1 MVARL
6 ATVSRTGRP
15 HVNPIYFV
23 LSDGRIH
30 LGTVTGTLAARN
42 VRANPAVQILFEV
55 ESNPTDRRIL
65 RMEGTAVIRTEPA
78 LCRNYRRH
86 ISRKYFR
93 SLPGLWMSLAHLRQ
107 LLLTRS
113 YLFTGETGSRHCV
126 IEVEPTSVEMLVAS
140 A

>member
-6 ATVSRTGRP
+6 ATISRSGRP

-55 ESNPTDRRIL
+55 EADPSDRRIL
-65 RMEGTAVIRTEPA
+65 RLEGTAVVRTEPV
-78 LCRNYRRH
+78 LRRDYRRR

-93 SLPGLWMSLAHLRQ
+93 SLPGLWMSLTHLRQ
-107 LLLTRS
+107 LFLTRS
-113 YLFTGETGSRHCV
+113 YLFTGDAGSRHCV